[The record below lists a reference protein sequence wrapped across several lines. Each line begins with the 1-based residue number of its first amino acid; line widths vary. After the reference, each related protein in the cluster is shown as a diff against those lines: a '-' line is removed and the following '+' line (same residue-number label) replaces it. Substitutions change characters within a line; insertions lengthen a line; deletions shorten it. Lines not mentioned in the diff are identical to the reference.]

1 MAKVYPP
8 LENETTRRT
17 LLDAVKSGIIDVIAT
32 HHTAQSLNSKDMPF
46 DLASY
51 GTRNA
56 GYFLP
61 LLYTYLVDSGEL
73 NLQELSNVT
82 SKNPAKIAGLET
94 RGLLKEG
101 YKANLVL
108 FDPNGTTNVPD
119 SINSPYRGQLLKG
132 SVRHLFVDGEMI
144 V

>member
-1 MAKVYPP
+1 M
-8 LENETTRRT
+8 ENEATRRT
-17 LLDAVKSGIIDVIAT
+17 LLDAVKSGVIDVIAT

-46 DLASY
+46 DIASY

-73 NLQELSNVT
+73 SLQELSRVT
-82 SKNPAKIAGLET
+82 SKNPANVAGLGA

-101 YKANLVL
+101 FKANLVL
-108 FDPNGTTNVPD
+108 FDPAGTTLVPEG
-119 SINSPYRGQLLKG
+119 INSPYCGEQLKG
-132 SVRHLFVDGEMI
+132 SVRHLFVDGEKI